1 VIGSTRR
8 RRRRSRRNG
17 IQLQRSGPWIGVAGL
32 LVLLWL
38 AVTTMVYAPWWG
50 VVLHVLVLV
59 PIAVWTARWA
69 RTRPAA
75 STFVPLAGL
84 PVLAIVTALGVG
96 LGGWSA

>member
-8 RRRRSRRNG
+8 RRRRRRG
-17 IQLQRSGPWIGVAGL
+17 GLKLDRSGPWIGVAGL

-38 AVTTMVYAPWWG
+38 AITTMVYAPWWG
-50 VVLHVLVLV
+50 VLLHIVVLV
-59 PIAVWTARWA
+59 PIAVWTSRWA

-75 STFVPLAGL
+75 SAFVPLAGL
-84 PVLAIVTALGVG
+84 PVLAVVTSLGVG

>member
-1 VIGSTRR
+1 MV
-8 RRRRSRRNG
+8 
-17 IQLQRSGPWIGVAGL
+17 GL
-32 LVLLWL
+32 FVLLWL
-38 AVTTMVYAPWWG
+38 ALTTMVYAPWWG

-59 PIAVWTARWA
+59 PIAVWTSRWA

-84 PVLAIVTALGVG
+84 PALAAVTALGVG